1 MPHLLSALLLPIAL
15 AFAPA
20 ARAEVFRVG
29 GDVHCTHASLAAA
42 LAAAVANGPGH
53 DEIRL
58 TVDAQTTQARF
69 SIEHTDVL
77 IAGGYT
83 ACGVV
88 APGPAA
94 QSLVVGNGHDTV
106 FYIGNGRQVELRQLA
121 ITNGGRHGVANG
133 DFAVGGGVWLNG
145 GVAVL
150 RGVRVMF
157 NRARLGG
164 GVAVTGSSVMAI
176 HGGDLRAEI
185 DHNEAMLGGGIYV
198 GERATVRIG
207 NDNVSVVHNAA
218 NGSANAWENAGGGI
232 YANGGAGTASTVDVG
247 WLDADPDLPMP
258 VPRGFLLANNVSTG
272 DGGGIALRGATS
284 FLATEATIRDNVAG
298 GSGGGIYLYGNQIG
312 AGASVQIHRRL
323 AFLPAWL
330 RNCEG
335 LHGCNALTGNVARTG
350 GAVMVMH
357 GQLRLGQLL
366 VAGNRSTDGGGAAIH
381 SGSIAN
387 VPAPVNRIWLDS
399 MVLAGNQC
407 TGTTSSNSPCATV
420 FLAAGPNQVHMQHL
434 TMADNTL
441 AAVAAGSRFEIYNGP
456 SAQPL
461 VLRSSIIEPAAG
473 VTPVFSTA
481 VVDADCLMAPPF
493 ATIGTR
499 ALPRTPP
506 YAFVSRAGLD
516 YRPAA
521 GDAAIDACDTSQL
534 LDSEMGGP
542 DLIGHGSVDDPGVPD
557 RLGPASHAD
566 IGAFERA
573 YSDVIFAHGFG
584 G

>member
-1 MPHLLSALLLPIAL
+1 MTHRLSALLLTIAL
-15 AFAPA
+15 ALVPA

-29 GDVHCTHASLAAA
+29 SDVHCTHATLAAA
-42 LAAAVANGPGH
+42 LAAAAANGPGH

-58 TVDAQTTQARF
+58 TVGVQTTQARF
-69 SIEHTDVL
+69 HIEHTDVL
-77 IAGGYT
+77 IAGGYL

-88 APGPAA
+88 SPSPGN
-94 QSLVVGNGHDTV
+94 QSLVVGNGQDTV

-121 ITNGGRHGVANG
+121 ITNGGRHGVVNG
-133 DFAVGGGVWLNG
+133 DFVVGGGVWLNG

-150 RGVRVMF
+150 RSTRVMF

-164 GVAVTGSSVMAI
+164 GLAVTGSSVMAI
-176 HGGDLRAEI
+176 HGGTPRSEI

-198 GERATVRIG
+198 GERATLRLD
-207 NDNVSVVHNAA
+207 NDRVAIVHNAA
-218 NGSANAWENAGGGI
+218 NGSANGWENAGGGI
-232 YANGGAGTASTVDVG
+232 YASGGATSASSVEVG
-247 WLDADPDLPMP
+247 WLNGEPGMP
-258 VPRGFLLANNVSTG
+258 VPTGLLLADNVSDG
-272 DGGGIALRGATS
+272 HGGGVALFGNTS
-284 FLATEATIRDNVAG
+284 FNATEATIRDNVAA
-298 GSGGGIYLYGNQIG
+298 GSGGGLYLYGNQVG
-312 AGASVQIHRRL
+312 SGASAQMQRRL
-323 AFLPAWL
+323 TFLPGWL

-335 LHGCNALTGNVARTG
+335 RYGCNALTGNVARTG

-407 TGTTSSNSPCATV
+407 TGTASTNSPCATL
-420 FLAAGPNQVHMQHL
+420 FLGAGPNQVHMQHL
-434 TMADNTL
+434 TLADNVL
-441 AAVAAGSRFEIYNGP
+441 APVASGSRFEIYNGP

-461 VLRSSIIEPAAG
+461 VLRSSIIEPGSG
-473 VTPVFSTA
+473 VTPVFSVA
-481 VVDADCLMAPPF
+481 PVDGDCLMAPPF
-493 ATIGTR
+493 SGIGTR

-506 YAFVSRAGLD
+506 YAFVSRAALD

-542 DLIGHGSVDDPGVPD
+542 DLIGHGSVDDPTVPN
-557 RLGPASHAD
+557 RLGPNAHAD
-566 IGAFERA
+566 LGAFEKE
-573 YSDVIFAHGFG
+573 FADLLFADGFG